1 MGGSERTG
9 RGSYRGV
16 FLHFH
21 IMAEGDGD
29 EGNAIDKEKHWG
41 IYWCSV
47 LCHLRGEALCVEI
60 SITLFVS
67 PL

>member
-1 MGGSERTG
+1 MTVGGSERAG
-9 RGSYRGV
+9 RESYRGG

-29 EGNAIDKEKHWG
+29 EGKARDEEKHSG

-47 LCHLRGEALCVEI
+47 L
-60 SITLFVS
+60 
-67 PL
+67 